1 MLFKLSS
8 GWLVALLMAVVA
20 VWAFLPAPL
29 PAEDEDQPVVEE
41 AADEAEDEEGQE
53 ADEADPAEEL
63 EEAEEADE
71 VDPLALPE
79 DTSPE
84 SLAKFIERVQTLR
97 PDVKTQEELI
107 EYVKKLNKVI
117 LEAADKIIEAKADE
131 DLDTQA
137 VRAKLAALGTLS
149 QLDGEGAKKQLA
161 DYLSKLKDDKRPDI
175 VKEAQLYLLANRY
188 HALDHENAK
197 QIKQFINDVRTQLGA
212 GKFDPRLAQFAMEAA
227 RLSQSI
233 GDTQF
238 AIETNRQF
246 AELFAKSGNP
256 QIEQAGQRFEA
267 NIRKLE
273 MVGKPLDI
281 EGSLVDGSQ
290 FDWSAYQGK
299 VVLVDFW
306 ATWCGPCIQE
316 LPNVKETY
324 EKYRDKG
331 FDVVGI
337 SLDED
342 REAVEEF
349 LKEEEIGWTTLFGTS
364 PESGWN
370 HPMAQRYGVD
380 GIPMAVLV
388 DRDGN
393 VVSISARGEALGTL
407 VAELVEKKPSASP
420 ATKAAAGKQDKKPA
434 AKKPSAS
441 SGTDTPVAKKTP
453 AKKPAAKKP
462 AVK

>member
-1 MLFKLSS
+1 
-8 GWLVALLMAVVA
+8 
-20 VWAFLPAPL
+20 
-29 PAEDEDQPVVEE
+29 
-41 AADEAEDEEGQE
+41 
-53 ADEADPAEEL
+53 
-63 EEAEEADE
+63 
-71 VDPLALPE
+71 
-79 DTSPE
+79 
-84 SLAKFIERVQTLR
+84 
-97 PDVKTQEELI
+97 
-107 EYVKKLNKVI
+107 YVKKANKVI

-131 DLDTQA
+131 DLDSQA

-175 VKEAQLYLLANRY
+175 AKEAQMYALANRY
-188 HALDHENAK
+188 HGLDDEDAK
-197 QIKQFINDVRTQLGA
+197 QVKQFVNDVRTLLGA
-212 GKFDPRLAQFAMEAA
+212 GKFDPRLAPFAMEAA
-227 RLSQSI
+227 RLSQHT
-233 GDTQF
+233 GDVQF

-246 AELFAKSGNP
+246 AELFAKSGHP
-256 QIEQAGQRFEA
+256 QIEQAGQQFEA

-273 MVGKPLDI
+273 MVGKPLNI
-281 EGSLVDGSQ
+281 EGALVDGSQ
-290 FDWSAYQGK
+290 FDWSTYKGK

-306 ATWCGPCIQE
+306 ATWCGPCIEE

-364 PESGWN
+364 PEESGWN

-393 VVSISARGEALGTL
+393 VVSTSARGDALGTL
-407 VAELVEKKPSASP
+407 VAQLVEQEPSAPP
-420 ATKAAAGKQDKKPA
+420 AGTKAAAGKQDKKPA
-434 AKKPSAS
+434 AKKPAAS
-441 SGTDTPVAKKTP
+441 SGTEAPAKKTP

-462 AVK
+462 GVK